1 MSTRVRRM
9 DRLVECWTCGS
20 SVFVGAFIGLL
31 LAAPAVF
38 GQAQRALLSVDGLSL
53 PANGALASFHI
64 DTWGVIPLA
73 VCHVPPLWELR
84 EEKFMDSAAVLSG
97 REDPYHRSL
106 TKLDKLFLVDVY
118 SYQPLPK
125 GNPKGEY
132 HPPSFAGWFTVFDG
146 NGDVIKKHR
155 RFRAS
160 DFRLTPAS
168 RCPDAPPAEP

>member
-1 MSTRVRRM
+1 MDRPRRM
-9 DRLVECWTCGS
+9 LDMRS

-38 GQAQRALLSVDGLSL
+38 GQAQRALLSVDGLSI

-106 TKLDKLFLVDVY
+106 SKLDKLFLVDVY
-118 SYQPLPK
+118 SLYPK
-125 GNPKGEY
+125 AIQKGSTTL
-132 HPPSFAGWFTVFDG
+132 HRSPAGL
-146 NGDVIKKHR
+146 R
-155 RFRAS
+155 C
-160 DFRLTPAS
+160 LTEMAMS
-168 RCPDAPPAEP
+168 